1 MTLPNHYMTAE
12 GSATV
17 VFPFLTIQGNL
28 LPRHDRFEREV
39 RAGVD
44 GIGIWNVGN
53 RGEPFTIQT
62 MLDCV
67 SEAAAFTAFAAY
79 LAAVLTKKDLY
90 YADAKFGTVLIHS
103 VQLIEVRKLGRM
115 VGGIQGGGSS
125 GAALRVQWTLETIG

>member
-1 MTLPNHYMTAE
+1 MTLPNHFMTAE

-28 LPRHDRFEREV
+28 VPTHDRFEREV

-44 GIGIWNVGN
+44 GVGIWNVGS

-67 SEAAAFTAFAAY
+67 SESAAYTAFAAY
-79 LAAVLTKKDLY
+79 RSAVLTKKDLY
-90 YADAKFGTVLIHS
+90 YAGALWGTMLIHS

>member
-28 LPRHDRFEREV
+28 VPKHDRFEREV
-39 RAGVD
+39 RAGVA
-44 GIGIWNVGN
+44 GIGIWNVGS

-62 MLDCV
+62 MLDCT
-67 SEAAAFTAFAAY
+67 SEAAAYTAFAAY
-79 LAAVLTKKDLY
+79 VAAVLTKKDLY
-90 YADAKFGTVLIHS
+90 YAGALWGTVLVQN